1 MSDPRTDKFLQSKC
15 REILSTNEGTL
26 EHLITEIVSE
36 TAMARVEG
44 DTAFDYAKQTIR
56 TQGMKEGL
64 NLLLKKI
71 NKYADKP
78 V

>member
-1 MSDPRTDKFLQSKC
+1 MSDPRQDKFLQSKC
-15 REILSTNEGTL
+15 REILQGNQGTL
-26 EHLITEIVSE
+26 EHLINEIVTESA
-36 TAMARVEG
+36 TARVEG

-64 NLLLKKI
+64 TLLLKKI

-78 V
+78 L